1 MIDLN
6 VKPSVAPDPTLSPDG
21 TQQVVAESGIVKL
34 RDVKT
39 DNLIAT
45 LRGQAVTDFAFSLD
59 DRLVVLLDNTQT
71 ADMLDMAT
79 GQVKY
84 TLIGHTAPIL
94 RSTFSPDGRWLAT
107 TSADQAVRLW
117 DAQNGQMKRVWSVGS
132 ALESLDFSTDSA
144 DLAVNMQTVEC

>member
-1 MIDLN
+1 
-6 VKPSVAPDPTLSPDG
+6 VRVTLV
-21 TQQVVAESGIVKL
+21 QL

-79 GQVKY
+79 GQFKY
-84 TLIGHTAPIL
+84 TLIGHTGPVL

-107 TSADQAVRLW
+107 TSADQTVRLW

-132 ALESLDFSTDSA
+132 ALESLDFSA
-144 DLAVNMQTVEC
+144 DGAHLAVNTQAVEC